1 MVKKK
6 EKKKERDLK
15 NTTMKECT
23 LSLLEKAHHSA
34 ILNDSYKLLNEVL
47 HKQSLQLEMIVKYL
61 HIVTDSEKR
70 KD

>member
-1 MVKKK
+1 MHS
-6 EKKKERDLK
+6 
-15 NTTMKECT
+15 

-70 KD
+70 KDWSHLTDKRNIDK

>member
-6 EKKKERDLK
+6 EKKRERPEEHD
-15 NTTMKECT
+15 NEGMHS